1 MAALDNIPQKQT
13 IEIEIAKLDESVLKS
28 ITDLNQKSNT
38 IISDFGNIYIRKK
51 ELSDEL
57 IRLDSILE
65 DAESQFK
72 AVNAELKE
80 IVDALDDKYPQG
92 RINLQDGTVQY
103 QPGAL
108 SRKQLAEQQAQQAQQ
123 PQQPAGSGMKVVK
136 E

>member
-51 ELSDEL
+51 ELSEEL
-57 IRLDSILE
+57 SRLDTILE
-65 DAESQFK
+65 EAESEFK
-72 AVNAELKE
+72 AVNVELKAVLE
-80 IVDALDDKYPQG
+80 QLDETYPQG
-92 RINLQDGTVQY
+92 RINIQDGTVQY
-103 QPGAL
+103 QPGAPT
-108 SRKQLAEQQAQQAQQ
+108 RKQLAEQQTQQAQQ
-123 PQQPAGSGMKVVK
+123 STGAGMKVVK

>member
-13 IEIEIAKLDESVLKS
+13 IEIEIAKLDENVLKS

-65 DAESQFK
+65 NAEAQFK
-72 AVNAELKE
+72 AVNEDLKQ
-80 IVDALDDKYPQG
+80 VLDSLDEKYPQG
-92 RINLQDGTVQY
+92 RINIQDGTVQY

-108 SRKQLAEQQAQQAQQ
+108 SRKQLAEQQAQQAEQS
-123 PQQPAGSGMKVVK
+123 ASSGMKVVK

>member
-1 MAALDNIPQKQT
+1 MAALDNIPQRQT